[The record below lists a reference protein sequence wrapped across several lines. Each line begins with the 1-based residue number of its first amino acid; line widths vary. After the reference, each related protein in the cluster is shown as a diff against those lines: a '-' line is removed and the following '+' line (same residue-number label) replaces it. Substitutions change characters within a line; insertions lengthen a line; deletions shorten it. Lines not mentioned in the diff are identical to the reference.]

1 MKALPSCAVL
11 AAAMV
16 LAGTA
21 AAQTYSRTE
30 VITYHD
36 NTAIW
41 VLGQTASVTCVA
53 AVPVNTSCDGNDV
66 VAQTTYDPATALPTA
81 SYAFGKLQQTA
92 NYNADGTVATVTDG
106 RNNTTTFSNWKRGI
120 PQTILYAD
128 GTSQSAY
135 VNDNG
140 WIESVTNEV
149 AAKTCYSYDAMGRLS
164 GITYPS
170 ETQDNVCNTSKWA
183 ATTRSFVPVASAEY
197 GIAAGH
203 WRLTET
209 TGNAVKITYYDG
221 LWRPLLVREYDAG
234 NVSGTER
241 FTRTAYDADGR
252 VSFASYP
259 SATSNPSTGVWTFYD
274 PLGRVTSVSQDS
286 ELGQPLTTTTE
297 YLNGFLTRVTNPRG
311 FQTVTSYLTYD
322 QPSTDWPLQINAP
335 DGASTTIARDVFGKP
350 LSLTRGGVTRS
361 YGYNANQE
369 LCRSEEPETG
379 TTLYAYDAA
388 GNLSASSAGLPA
400 GTACGSTNTRTVTRS
415 YDARN
420 RLQTLSFPDGNGN
433 QSWTYTADGLPSTV
447 TTSNSGNSV
456 TNTYAYNKRRL
467 LTGEA
472 MTADALQGWS
482 IGYTYNA
489 LAQVI
494 SEAAP
499 ASVAVNYTVNALGQT
514 TAISARPDAGTTYT
528 LASNASYYAN
538 GALRQFTYG
547 NGIVHTMTQNARQ
560 LPSQSTD
567 GSVLKLAT
575 TFDANGNV
583 TAITDNTPAAR
594 QTKTMAYDGL
604 DRLTSAS
611 SPMFG
616 TASYAYDAL
625 DNLTQVSLSGG
636 SLPRTQYYCYTASNQ
651 VAFVRSGPQCTG
663 NASPVLTALT
673 YDLQGNLAS
682 KNGTGYTFD
691 YGNRLRSTA
700 GLGYRY
706 DADGRRVRQDSAG
719 TSLKYSYYA
728 KDGRLLWQRDEPA
741 SKRINNVYLAGSLL
755 AEITRPIGS
764 NAPTISYFHTD
775 ALGSPIAKTNA
786 AGAIIE
792 TSEYEP
798 YGRLLNRN
806 NDDRAGYTGHVMDAV
821 SGLTY
826 MQQRYYD
833 PAIGR
838 FLSVDPVT
846 AYSNPMGAFNRYW
859 YANNNPYKFSD
870 RDGRWPTKIHENIID
885 KAFPGLS
892 AAQRGTLK
900 SASHSMDSVSK
911 GGQSKG
917 SSYQHSMRAPS
928 QSPADAKTASQ
939 KFISGQEAAAKKE
952 QGKMPSSV
960 DGLKSESLTSAGN
973 AMHTATDGTS
983 PAHTDSNGDPKV
995 WSGLA
1000 HPAAAY
1006 QHSQAEAAISN
1017 AQMDTAVNA
1026 AQAVFRATYGD
1037 DLYQQA
1043 IKTDGN

>member
-1 MKALPSCAVL
+1 MTLSSLNRALL
-11 AAAMV
+11 AASV
-16 LAGTA
+16 LLTGPAL
-21 AAQTYSRTE
+21 AQTYSRTE

-259 SATSNPSTGVWTFYD
+259 SATSNPSTGVWTLYD
-274 PLGRVTSVSQDS
+274 ALGRVTSVSQDS
-286 ELGQPLTTTTE
+286 ELGLLTTTTA
-297 YLNGFLTRVTNPRG
+297 YNPSFTTTITNPRG
-311 FQTVTSYLTYD
+311 KTVTTAYLTYD
-322 QPSTDWPLQINAP
+322 QPGTDWPITISAP
-335 DGASTTIARDVFGKP
+335 EGQTTTITRDPYGKP
-350 LSLTRGGVTRS
+350 LTLARSGSAPQTR
-361 YGYNANQE
+361 YYAYNNNQE
-369 LCRSEEPETG
+369 LCKRWEPETRG
-379 TTLYAYDAA
+379 AIYAYDAA
-388 GNLSASSAGLPA
+388 GNLLQSATGL
-400 GTACGSTNTRTVTRS
+400 NTVTRDS
-415 YDARN
+415 SACNADQFSAGRTVSRTYDARN

-447 TTSNSGNSV
+447 TTSNNGNSV

-472 MTADALQGWS
+472 MTADAQAGWS
-482 IGYTYNA
+482 VGYGYNA

-514 TAISARPDAGTTYT
+514 TAISASSDGTAAKP

-538 GALRQFTYG
+538 GALQQFTYG

-567 GSVLKLAT
+567 GSVLNLAT

-583 TAITDNTPAAR
+583 SAITDNTASGR
-594 QTKTMAYDGL
+594 QTRSMAYDGL

-616 TASYAYDAL
+616 TASYTYDTL

-636 SLPRTQYYCYTASNQ
+636 SLPRTQYYCYNSDNNRLL
-651 VAFVRSGPQCTG
+651 FVRSGPQCSD
-663 NASPVLTALT
+663 NASPALTALT

-691 YGNRLRSTA
+691 YGNRA
-700 GLGYRY
+700 
-706 DADGRRVRQDSAG
+706 APQ
-719 TSLKYSYYA
+719 A
-728 KDGRLLWQRDEPA
+728 KA
-741 SKRINNVYLAGSLL
+741 
-755 AEITRPIGS
+755 
-764 NAPTISYFHTD
+764 
-775 ALGSPIAKTNA
+775 
-786 AGAIIE
+786 
-792 TSEYEP
+792 
-798 YGRLLNRN
+798 
-806 NDDRAGYTGHVMDAV
+806 
-821 SGLTY
+821 
-826 MQQRYYD
+826 
-833 PAIGR
+833 
-838 FLSVDPVT
+838 
-846 AYSNPMGAFNRYW
+846 
-859 YANNNPYKFSD
+859 
-870 RDGRWPTKIHENIID
+870 
-885 KAFPGLS
+885 
-892 AAQRGTLK
+892 
-900 SASHSMDSVSK
+900 
-911 GGQSKG
+911 
-917 SSYQHSMRAPS
+917 
-928 QSPADAKTASQ
+928 
-939 KFISGQEAAAKKE
+939 
-952 QGKMPSSV
+952 
-960 DGLKSESLTSAGN
+960 
-973 AMHTATDGTS
+973 TATMLMEEESGRTT
-983 PAHTDSNGDPKV
+983 PA
-995 WSGLA
+995 LA
-1000 HPAAAY
+1000 
-1006 QHSQAEAAISN
+1006 
-1017 AQMDTAVNA
+1017 
-1026 AQAVFRATYGD
+1026 
-1037 DLYQQA
+1037 
-1043 IKTDGN
+1043 

>member
-1 MKALPSCAVL
+1 
-11 AAAMV
+11 
-16 LAGTA
+16 
-21 AAQTYSRTE
+21 
-30 VITYHD
+30 
-36 NTAIW
+36 
-41 VLGQTASVTCVA
+41 
-53 AVPVNTSCDGNDV
+53 
-66 VAQTTYDPATALPTA
+66 
-81 SYAFGKLQQTA
+81 
-92 NYNADGTVATVTDG
+92 
-106 RNNTTTFSNWKRGI
+106 
-120 PQTILYAD
+120 
-128 GTSQSAY
+128 
-135 VNDNG
+135 
-140 WIESVTNEV
+140 
-149 AAKTCYSYDAMGRLS
+149 
-164 GITYPS
+164 
-170 ETQDNVCNTSKWA
+170 
-183 ATTRSFVPVASAEY
+183 
-197 GIAAGH
+197 
-203 WRLTET
+203 
-209 TGNAVKITYYDG
+209 
-221 LWRPLLVREYDAG
+221 
-234 NVSGTER
+234 
-241 FTRTAYDADGR
+241 
-252 VSFASYP
+252 
-259 SATSNPSTGVWTFYD
+259 
-274 PLGRVTSVSQDS
+274 
-286 ELGQPLTTTTE
+286 
-297 YLNGFLTRVTNPRG
+297 
-311 FQTVTSYLTYD
+311 
-322 QPSTDWPLQINAP
+322 
-335 DGASTTIARDVFGKP
+335 
-350 LSLTRGGVTRS
+350 
-361 YGYNANQE
+361 
-369 LCRSEEPETG
+369 
-379 TTLYAYDAA
+379 
-388 GNLSASSAGLPA
+388 
-400 GTACGSTNTRTVTRS
+400 
-415 YDARN
+415 
-420 RLQTLSFPDGNGN
+420 
-433 QSWTYTADGLPSTV
+433 
-447 TTSNSGNSV
+447 
-456 TNTYAYNKRRL
+456 
-467 LTGEA
+467 
-472 MTADALQGWS
+472 
-482 IGYTYNA
+482 
-489 LAQVI
+489 
-494 SEAAP
+494 
-499 ASVAVNYTVNALGQT
+499 
-514 TAISARPDAGTTYT
+514 
-528 LASNASYYAN
+528 
-538 GALRQFTYG
+538 
-547 NGIVHTMTQNARQ
+547 
-560 LPSQSTD
+560 
-567 GSVLKLAT
+567 
-575 TFDANGNV
+575 
-583 TAITDNTPAAR
+583 
-594 QTKTMAYDGL
+594 MAYDGL

-636 SLPRTQYYCYTASNQ
+636 SLPRNQYYCYNSDNNRLL
-651 VAFVRSGPQCTG
+651 FVRSGPQCTD
-663 NASPVLTALT
+663 NASPAVTALT

-700 GLGYRY
+700 GQSYRY
-706 DADGRRVRQDSAG
+706 DADGRRVRQDNAG

-728 KDGRLLWQRDEPA
+728 KDGRLLWQRDEPN

-755 AEITRPIGS
+755 AEITRPIG
-764 NAPTISYFHTD
+764 NTTATISYFHTD

-798 YGRLLNRN
+798 YGRLLNRQ

-900 SASHSMDSVSK
+900 SASRSMDSVSK